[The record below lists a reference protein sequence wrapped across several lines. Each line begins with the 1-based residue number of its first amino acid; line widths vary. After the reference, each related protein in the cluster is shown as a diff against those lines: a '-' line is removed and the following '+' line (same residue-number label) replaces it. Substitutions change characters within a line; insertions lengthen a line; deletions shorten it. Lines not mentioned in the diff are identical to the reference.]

1 MQEKEAARQALAK
14 SALNLA
20 EAAMREG
27 DGAAMQAALGDV
39 PDDLRDSTWNY
50 LFEQSD
56 TSIARVRTGT
66 TYIHSVAAHPRRP
79 GVFAVADGL
88 RKVSLIDVRTGT
100 RLLEF
105 TPGLKR
111 NLSGLLPMAF
121 SPDGDRIAIGI
132 GEATGGIVIHDARDG
147 KKLLAWDAPSSER
160 LEFSPDGK
168 LLLQTEPP
176 AKQIYLWDAN
186 EGRLAWSY
194 PQEKGGAVHG
204 VFNPDGQQVV
214 TTEFKDNLRLVNARD
229 GTLIRAL
236 PRSRSAVSALAMDPD
251 GTVTA
256 VGERGMALRI
266 DLRND
271 RVLADFRASDRRI
284 DHVALTPDGR
294 RIVTAVS
301 LPDGRQDIRLWH
313 ANTGAPV
320 QTMLGGSGNLM
331 QISVHPLSGELVVTG
346 QNTRA
351 WSLTGSPEKWRLQ
364 CYFETRTAFVGSDD
378 VIFAPANNGGL
389 VKLQSG
395 SSTVMWKAPGYA
407 RQATVSAD
415 GHLAAFGPVNSVQPI
430 ILLRNPGPAAEQI
443 GSFNP
448 KFASQLLRLSPS
460 GDRLAVI
467 EGLNGGM
474 ELLDTA
480 TGKEPVKLE
489 RKDVKKYW
497 DFGWLDHQ
505 RLLGLL
511 TAKAD
516 RGNPGAEEWI
526 VLWDVTTG
534 KILQTAT
541 NRSPMDVLA
550 LAPDGRRFA
559 EAGADKRVRLRDAAT
574 LAVQQEFRA
583 HDGPITALA
592 WHPTKPIVATASADL
607 SVKIWNLETGR
618 RLEELRGPVAAPN
631 ALSFSPSGKRL
642 ACSSAEGV
650 TRVWEPKS
658 LDDRPVTQQEIGGW
672 EDLLAPLT
680 PTTVTQTGNGW
691 RVDGGVLYSPG
702 KRYAILPLPADL
714 NGTSY
719 QVRVKV
725 RQLAP
730 KGVFHIV
737 LPVGDRMTGFD
748 LDGRPQN
755 GIYTGLVQVNGKLGK
770 DLPGVI
776 EGKQVKDSEQ
786 HDLEVTV
793 RLVGPSAV
801 ITTTLDDQ
809 RLYEWAGPV
818 SSLSQHPSWNSPPGT
833 LALGT
838 ATADWVVYEVKV
850 KRLDAK

>member
-1 MQEKEAARQALAK
+1 
-14 SALNLA
+14 
-20 EAAMREG
+20 
-27 DGAAMQAALGDV
+27 V
-39 PDDLRDSTWNY
+39 P
-50 LFEQSD
+50 
-56 TSIARVRTGT
+56 
-66 TYIHSVAAHPRRP
+66 
-79 GVFAVADGL
+79 
-88 RKVSLIDVRTGT
+88 VRTGT

-147 KKLLAWDAPSSER
+147 KKLLAWDAPRTER
-160 LEFSPDGK
+160 LEFNADGR
-168 LLLQTEPP
+168 LLLTSSGG
-176 AKQIYLWDAN
+176 QIHLWDAN
-186 EGRLAWSY
+186 EGKLAWTY
-194 PQEKGGAVHG
+194 PQQGEYAVHG
-204 VFNPDGQQVV
+204 VFSPDGQQVV
-214 TTEFKDNLRLVNARD
+214 TTESKDNFRLVNARD

-236 PRSRSAVSALAMDPD
+236 PRSRHAVSALAMHPD

-256 VGERGMALRI
+256 VGERGTALRI

-284 DHVALTPDGR
+284 DQVALTPDGR

-313 ANTGAPV
+313 ASTGAPV
-320 QTMLGGSGNLM
+320 QTLLGGSGSLG
-331 QISVHPLSGELVVTG
+331 QISVHPLTGELLVG
-346 QNTRA
+346 GPNARA
-351 WSLTGSPEKWRLQ
+351 WSLTGSSEKWTLQ
-364 CYFETRTAFVGSDD
+364 GYLETRTAFVGSDD
-378 VIFAPANNGGL
+378 VIFAPGGL

-415 GHLAAFGPVNSVQPI
+415 GHLAVFGPVKSVQPI

-443 GSFNP
+443 GSFVP
-448 KFASQLLRLSPS
+448 KLTTQLLRLSPT
-460 GDRLAVI
+460 GDRLALK
-467 EGLNGGM
+467 EGGGG
-474 ELLDTA
+474 EVLRVLDVA

-489 RKDVKKYW
+489 RKDVHRFW
-497 DFGWLDHQ
+497 DLGWLDDR
-505 RLLGLL
+505 RLLGLV
-511 TAKAD
+511 TAKKE